1 MNTITDLTTIGTIL
15 KEFKADS
22 VLLTQYTPTFRRVV
36 LYLTE
41 KDTTATLYLIVIGS
55 KYIQGNFSWHNL
67 SFEITYNEIT
77 QEYLIEDKANG
88 FCLICDGGVIL
99 VESTKESNFEIIQ

>member
-1 MNTITDLTTIGTIL
+1 MNTITDLTAICAIL

-36 LYLTE
+36 LYL
-41 KDTTATLYLIVIGS
+41 IVIGS
-55 KYIQGNFSWHNL
+55 KYIQGNFSWHNP

-88 FCLICDGGVIL
+88 FCLICDGGIIL
-99 VESTKESNFEIIQ
+99 VESTKGSSFEIIQ

>member
-36 LYLTE
+36 LYLTK

-55 KYIQGNFSWHNL
+55 KYIQGNFSWTIL
-67 SFEITYNEIT
+67 LLKITYNEIT

-99 VESTKESNFEIIQ
+99 VESTKESNF

>member
-1 MNTITDLTTIGTIL
+1 MNTITDLTAICAIL

-36 LYLTE
+36 LYFTK

-55 KYIQGNFSWHNL
+55 KYIQGNFSWHNP
-67 SFEITYNEIT
+67 SFEITYNEKNILLKIR
-77 QEYLIEDKANG
+77 QMGFVLSVMEGLYL
-88 FCLICDGGVIL
+88 
-99 VESTKESNFEIIQ
+99 

>member
-1 MNTITDLTTIGTIL
+1 MNTITDLTTICTIL

-36 LYLTE
+36 LYFTK

-55 KYIQGNFSWHNL
+55 KYIQGNFSWHNP

-99 VESTKESNFEIIQ
+99 VESTTESNFEIIQ

>member
-1 MNTITDLTTIGTIL
+1 MPYSPLGRGLLGGWLDATTV
-15 KEFKADS
+15 ADS
-22 VLLTQYTPTFRRVV
+22 PFRANDPRVV

-55 KYIQGNFSWHNL
+55 KYIQGNFSWHNP

-88 FCLICDGGVIL
+88 FCLICDGGIIL
-99 VESTKESNFEIIQ
+99 VESTKGSNFEIIQ